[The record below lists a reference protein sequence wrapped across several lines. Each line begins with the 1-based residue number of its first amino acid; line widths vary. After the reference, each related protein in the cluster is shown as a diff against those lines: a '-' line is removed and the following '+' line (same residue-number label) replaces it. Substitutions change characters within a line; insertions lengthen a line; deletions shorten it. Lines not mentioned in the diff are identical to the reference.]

1 MRIEDFDYEL
11 PEAAIAQLPAEPRDA
26 SRLLVAGETL
36 IDTTFSR
43 LVDFL
48 EPGDLLVRNA
58 TRVRAARL
66 RGFRPSGGAVEL
78 LLLNGEGDE
87 WEALARRARKLRVG
101 MPLDFGPLTAEVLA
115 IEADGRVRVRL
126 TSENAEPLEDLI
138 AGVGTVPYPPY
149 IGSGPSDP
157 GRYQT
162 VYASAVGSAA
172 APTAGLH
179 FTDELLDE
187 LGGRGVGVADVLL
200 DIGLGT
206 FRPITVPSIEDHS
219 MHEERYEI
227 SAATVDAIN
236 ATNDRGGRVIAV
248 GTTVVR
254 ALESAAAGG
263 ALEAGAAT
271 TDLFIRP
278 GYRVRVVDA
287 LLTNFHMP
295 RSSLIVM
302 LSALMPDW
310 RRVYRH
316 ALDNGYRF
324 LSFGDAMF
332 VPEVAGRHDS
342 GAT

>member
-1 MRIEDFDYEL
+1 
-11 PEAAIAQLPAEPRDA
+11 
-26 SRLLVAGETL
+26 
-36 IDTTFSR
+36 
-43 LVDFL
+43 
-48 EPGDLLVRNA
+48 
-58 TRVRAARL
+58 
-66 RGFRPSGGAVEL
+66 
-78 LLLNGEGDE
+78 
-87 WEALARRARKLRVG
+87 

-126 TSENAEPLEDLI
+126 GSENDEPLEDLI

-149 IGSGPSDP
+149 IGSGPADP

-179 FTDELLDE
+179 FTDGLLAELD
-187 LGGRGVGVADVLL
+187 GRGVGVADVLL

-206 FRPITVPSIEDHS
+206 FRPITVPSIEDHA

-227 SAATVDAIN
+227 SAGTVAAIN
-236 ATNDRGGRVIAV
+236 ETSGRGGRVVAV

-263 ALEAGAAT
+263 VLQAGAAT

-287 LLTNFHMP
+287 LLTKFHMP

-302 LSALMPDW
+302 LAALMPDW

-316 ALDNGYRF
+316 ALDGGYRF

-332 VPEVAGRHDS
+332 VPEVAGRDAS

>member
-1 MRIEDFDYEL
+1 MRIEDYDYDL

-66 RGFRPSGGAVEL
+66 RGFRPSGGAIEL
-78 LLLNGEGDE
+78 LLLNGEGGE

-126 TSENAEPLEDLI
+126 GSENDEPLEDLI

-179 FTDELLDE
+179 FTDGLLAELD
-187 LGGRGVGVADVLL
+187 GRGVGVADVLL

-206 FRPITVPSIEDHS
+206 FRPITVPSIEEHA

-227 SAATVDAIN
+227 SAGTVAAIN
-236 ATNDRGGRVIAV
+236 ETSGRGGRVVAV

-263 ALEAGAAT
+263 VLQAGAAT

-302 LSALMPDW
+302 LAALMPDW

-316 ALDNGYRF
+316 ALDGGYRF

-332 VPEVAGRHDS
+332 VPEVAGRDAS

>member
-1 MRIEDFDYEL
+1 
-11 PEAAIAQLPAEPRDA
+11 
-26 SRLLVAGETL
+26 
-36 IDTTFSR
+36 
-43 LVDFL
+43 
-48 EPGDLLVRNA
+48 
-58 TRVRAARL
+58 
-66 RGFRPSGGAVEL
+66 L
-78 LLLNGEGDE
+78 LLLNGQGDE

-101 MPLDFGPLTAEVLA
+101 MALDFGPLAAEVLA

-126 TSENAEPLEDLI
+126 TAARDETLEDLI

-149 IGSGPSDP
+149 IRSGPEDP
-157 GRYQT
+157 NRYQT

-179 FTDELLDE
+179 FTDELLAE